1 MRFNP
6 RLALIKDLRNWAPLY
21 TYSQK
26 VWAENSVLFE
36 SFRGLIFLT
45 TDIIIIMRVLLV
57 TKIDKFVHIEMF
69 NAVENTPKLLLV

>member
-6 RLALIKDLRNWAPLY
+6 RLALIKDLRNGAPLY

-36 SFRGLIFLT
+36 SFRGLIFLN
-45 TDIIIIMRVLLV
+45 IIIMRVSLV

-69 NAVENTPKLLLV
+69 NAVENTPKLLLA